1 MIYVLDERL
10 IWHEA
15 IIAAAKR
22 AGHQGKRVFSGETF
36 ADAKPGDIG
45 FLRPHADWRRLP
57 DNRRDY
63 SRMLEAGLLTIQDQG
78 QVDCYESKREQWRRW
93 GAWMPKTFVGSDEEA
108 AHAWVEH
115 HEQYPIVSKADVGAS
130 SVNVRILQNEKQAHD
145 HIRQLWDKGVRQQ
158 HGASCPDTM
167 QQGYA
172 ILQEFI
178 PHKITYRVNAIGD
191 ARAIFFRYCY
201 PDRPVAQTGNV
212 DPAYELDDKL
222 ESLMEYADVVFADI
236 GTKWCALDILESRD
250 GWKLLESS
258 LAWPWPSP
266 GDCDNGT
273 IFRSGGKKWIQMF
286 DVMMDELERGAWSV
300 GH

>member
-1 MIYVLDERL
+1 MKAAREHGYV
-10 IWHEA
+10 
-15 IIAAAKR
+15 AKR
-22 AGHQGKRVFSGETF
+22 IFSGDINTKEM
-36 ADAKPGDIG
+36 KPGDVG
-45 FLRPHADWRRLP
+45 FIRPHADWRRLP
-57 DNRRDY
+57 QNQRDDLMMREY
-63 SRMLEAGLLTIQDQG
+63 LLMVQDRA
-78 QVDCYESKREQWRRW
+78 QVEVYESKREQWRRW
-93 GAWMPKTFVGSDEEA
+93 GIWMPKTFVGSEEEA

-115 HEQYPIVSKADVGAS
+115 HRQYPIVSKADVGAS
-130 SVNVRILQNEKQAHD
+130 SVNVRILQTEKQAHD
-145 HIRQLWDKGVRQQ
+145 HIRQLWGKGVRQQ

-201 PDRPVAQTGNV
+201 PDKPVAQTGNV
-212 DPAYELDDKL
+212 EPAIQLDDKL
-222 ESLMEYADVVFADI
+222 ESLLEYADVVFADI
-236 GTKWCALDILESRD
+236 GTKWCALDILESSD
-250 GWKLLESS
+250 GWKLLETS